1 MLFRSTR
8 GFFFQVAGFRLH
20 GRGTLLDL
28 LTSFDDLNAHAN
40 GGFPVHDKVASGGK
54 GNIYS
59 VRLPSPEIGVLRR
72 RWSKVSA
79 DGFRLHGPLHLGLED
94 G

>member
-1 MLFRSTR
+1 M
-8 GFFFQVAGFRLH
+8 AGFRLH

-40 GGFPVHDKVASGGK
+40 KGFPVHDEVASGGK

-59 VRLPSPEIGVLRR
+59 VRLPSPEIGVLR
-72 RWSKVSA
+72 SKVSV
-79 DGFRLHGPLHLGLED
+79 DGFRLHGPLRLGLED